1 MFSKLKVE
9 IWFEALI
16 FVGMVNGRDY
26 DLFREKMT
34 MPLLT
39 PDIIDDFVSW
49 LTGHGYDMYSFQI
62 SDIAFRKKMFS
73 QFLKETSADHQQHK
87 IHFPD
92 SEE

>member
-1 MFSKLKVE
+1 
-9 IWFEALI
+9 
-16 FVGMVNGRDY
+16 MVNGRDY